1 MASLSLREKIAQ
13 LVIAPFNG
21 HPLRRSRDT
30 TKFLRLISHEH
41 IGGIILVNTAE
52 GRITSKASAREAAT
66 FINRMQRMA
75 KVPLLVGGDFERGVS
90 MRVEGTT
97 VFPHAM
103 AFTASGDPDEARI
116 EGEITANES
125 RALGFQW
132 IFFPDADVN
141 NNPDN
146 PIINIRSYGEDPADV
161 SRFATAFIK
170 GAHAS
175 SGGRVLLTAKHFP
188 GHGDTATDT
197 HMNLA
202 TIPGDR
208 SRLESIEWAPFRAV
222 IAGGVDAIMTAHI
235 AVPALDAP
243 DLPATLSPKILT
255 GILRDELGFQGIVVT
270 DALDM
275 GGIVNGF
282 GAGDASVRALEAGA
296 DVLLMPADP
305 KAAIDAV
312 QAAVK
317 SGRLTQ
323 ARIDRSVLRLLRAK
337 ADLGLAKSK
346 LVDLKQIPKRVD
358 TPVSNEAAQLIADR
372 SVTLVRNEGGL
383 IPLQDTAGTMFYTL
397 VESSSST
404 EGKAFVE
411 RLRERDPHAEVV
423 RAHSAM
429 SEADIETLIARGSS
443 ARQLVIAAFASVAPR
458 RGSAGLSG
466 FLPKLVE
473 QFVATKKPVVFIAM
487 GNPYLLRNFP
497 NVGAYLAT
505 YSTVRPS
512 EIAAAKALFGAIP
525 IAGKLPVSIPGFSN
539 AGEGIFLPATIPA
552 PLAH

>member
-275 GGIVNGF
+275 GGIANGF
-282 GAGDASVRALEAGA
+282 GVGDASVRALEAGA
-296 DVLLMPADP
+296 DALLMPSDP
-305 KAAIDAV
+305 IAAIDAV
-312 QAAVK
+312 EAAVK
-317 SGRLTQ
+317 SGRLSQ
-323 ARIDRSVLRLLRAK
+323 ARIERSTLRLLRAK
-337 ADLGLAKSK
+337 ADVGLAKSK
-346 LVDLKQIPKRVD
+346 LVDLKQIPKRVN
-358 TPVSNEAAQLIADR
+358 TPESRAAAQRIADR

-383 IPLQDTAGTMFYTL
+383 IPLRGDEETIFYTL
-397 VESSSST
+397 VESPSST
-404 EGKAFVE
+404 EGEAF
-411 RLRERDPHAEVV
+411 LAGV
-423 RAHSAM
+423 RARLPRAQVIRADSTM
-429 SEADIETLIARGSS
+429 SEATLNGLVLRGAAARSY
-443 ARQLVIAAFASVAPR
+443 VVAAFASVAPK
-458 RGSAGLSG
+458 RGAAALSG
-466 FLPKLVE
+466 FLPKLVDE
-473 QFVATKKPVVFIAM
+473 LIATRKPVALLAL
-487 GNPYLLRNFP
+487 GNPYMVRNFSG
-497 NVGAYLAT
+497 VAAWLALF
-505 YSTVRPS
+505 STVPPS
-512 EIAAAKALFGAIP
+512 ETAAAKAIFGDIP
-525 IAGKLPVSIPGFSN
+525 VNGKLPVSIPGFAK
-539 AGEGIFLPATIPA
+539 AGDGIVLPPVIR
-552 PLAH
+552 